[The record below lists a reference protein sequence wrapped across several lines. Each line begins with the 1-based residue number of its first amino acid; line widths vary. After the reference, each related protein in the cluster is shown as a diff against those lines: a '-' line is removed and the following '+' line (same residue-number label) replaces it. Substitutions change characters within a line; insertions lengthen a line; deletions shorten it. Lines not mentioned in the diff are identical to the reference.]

1 MALPGRLAAAYAV
14 PPGFG
19 RAHWIRQYPC
29 AHGQDGFGRARHGP
43 RRSGAPGPPEQ
54 KGRLVFT
61 SVLMIEKALTSADVE
76 FVTTLHGEEEVSF
89 QVLLQPRGEQADRLL
104 RAIDDVALGE
114 LDEAVREGET
124 PEGEEALSVGQRAL
138 EVSLTALRTSGSPAE
153 GRLIEDHPLDALKSL
168 VEEVGADEVIVL
180 TDPHYVEEFFHR
192 DWASRARHK
201 VGVPVLKL
209 FSHSKA

>member
-1 MALPGRLAAAYAV
+1 M
-14 PPGFG
+14 
-19 RAHWIRQYPC
+19 
-29 AHGQDGFGRARHGP
+29 
-43 RRSGAPGPPEQ
+43 
-54 KGRLVFT
+54 FT

-76 FVTTLHGEEEVSF
+76 FVTTLHGDEEVAF
-89 QVLLQPRGEQADRLL
+89 HVLLQPRGEQADRLL
-104 RAIDDVALGE
+104 RAIDDIALGE

-124 PEGEEALSVGQRAL
+124 PEGKEALSTGERAL
-138 EVSLTALRTSGSPAE
+138 EVSLTALRTAGTEAD
-153 GRLIEDHPLDALKSL
+153 GRLLEDHPLDALRA
-168 VEEVGADEVIVL
+168 VVDEVGADEVIVL

>member
-1 MALPGRLAAAYAV
+1 MV
-14 PPGFG
+14 P
-19 RAHWIRQYPC
+19 
-29 AHGQDGFGRARHGP
+29 
-43 RRSGAPGPPEQ
+43 Q
-54 KGRLVFT
+54 KGRPVFT

-76 FVTTLHGEEEVSF
+76 FVTTLHGDERVSF
-89 QVLLQPRGEQADRLL
+89 HVLLQPRGDQADRLL

-114 LDEAVREGET
+114 LDEAARERER
-124 PEGEEALSVGQRAL
+124 PEGEDARGVGEQALDVSLRAL
-138 EVSLTALRTSGSPAE
+138 RASGNDAE
-153 GRLIEDHPLDALKSL
+153 GRLIEDHPLDALKTL
-168 VEEVGADEVIVL
+168 VNEVQADEVIVL

>member
-1 MALPGRLAAAYAV
+1 MVSAG
-14 PPGFG
+14 
-19 RAHWIRQYPC
+19 PC
-29 AHGQDGFGRARHGP
+29 RVL
-43 RRSGAPGPPEQ
+43 SQ
-54 KGRLVFT
+54 KERLVFR

-76 FVTTLHGEEEVSF
+76 FVTTLHGDEPVSF
-89 QVLLQPRGEQADRLL
+89 HVLLQPRGDQADRLL

-114 LDEAVREGET
+114 LDEAAREHET
-124 PEGEEALSVGQRAL
+124 PEGEEARGFGERAL
-138 EVSLTALRTSGSPAE
+138 AVSLQALRASGSEAD

-168 VEEVGADEVIVL
+168 VDEVRADEVIVL

>member
-1 MALPGRLAAAYAV
+1 M
-14 PPGFG
+14 
-19 RAHWIRQYPC
+19 
-29 AHGQDGFGRARHGP
+29 
-43 RRSGAPGPPEQ
+43 
-54 KGRLVFT
+54 FT

-76 FVTTLHGEEEVSF
+76 FVTTLHGDEPVTF
-89 QVLLQPRGEQADRLL
+89 QVLLQPRGDQADRLL
-104 RAIDDVALGE
+104 RAIDDIALGE

-124 PEGEEALSVGQRAL
+124 PEGKAARSVGQQAL
-138 EVSLTALRTSGSPAE
+138 DVSLAALRAASSEAE
-153 GRLIEDHPLDALKSL
+153 GRLVEDHPLDALKSL
-168 VEEVGADEVIVL
+168 VAEVSADEVIVL

>member
-1 MALPGRLAAAYAV
+1 M
-14 PPGFG
+14 
-19 RAHWIRQYPC
+19 
-29 AHGQDGFGRARHGP
+29 
-43 RRSGAPGPPEQ
+43 
-54 KGRLVFT
+54 FT

-76 FVTTLHGEEEVSF
+76 FVSTLHGEEPVSF
-89 QVLLQPRGEQADRLL
+89 RVLLQPRGDQADRLL

-114 LDEAVREGET
+114 LDEATRERET
-124 PEGEEALSVGQRAL
+124 PEGDEAKGFGERAL
-138 EVSLTALRTSGSPAE
+138 AVSLQALQTAGHDAV
-153 GRLIEDHPLDALKSL
+153 GRLVEDHPLDALKSL
-168 VEEVGADEVIVL
+168 VAEVGADEVIVL